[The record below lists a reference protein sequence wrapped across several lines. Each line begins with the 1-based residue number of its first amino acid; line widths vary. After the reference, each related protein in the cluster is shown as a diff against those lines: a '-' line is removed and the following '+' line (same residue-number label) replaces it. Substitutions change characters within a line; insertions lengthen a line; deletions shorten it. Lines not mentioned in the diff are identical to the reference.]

1 MHNDKGKNLFSSLA
15 MAAIENMFLQ
25 WATMIVLK
33 DELLKKI
40 VICLIESPF
49 EMTKNAFYF
58 ILKVLSVLKV
68 FKILSW
74 LFGHVGKTAWLGR

>member
-1 MHNDKGKNLFSSLA
+1 MSNYDS
-15 MAAIENMFLQ
+15 
-25 WATMIVLK
+25 LK

-68 FKILSW
+68 FKILS
-74 LFGHVGKTAWLGR
+74 

>member
-1 MHNDKGKNLFSSLA
+1 MTKVKNYILVWLWQQLKIYVSS
-15 MAAIENMFLQ
+15 MSNYDS
-25 WATMIVLK
+25 LK

-68 FKILSW
+68 FKILS
-74 LFGHVGKTAWLGR
+74 

>member
-1 MHNDKGKNLFSSLA
+1 MTKVKIYFLVWLWQQLKIWYVSS
-15 MAAIENMFLQ
+15 MSNYDS
-25 WATMIVLK
+25 LK